1 LVPNWD
7 GLEKHNWGKGRKD
20 KESKPREIGKR
31 LLVVLKNQ
39 KPIWSSNYGSLKM
52 NEPVKGSTLSFLLIL
67 SLNLAGSL
75 ISFFFQILG
84 TGVLNVQILGIGRFF
99 DSENPPKP
107 RNYWRFFGSEFF
119 YEKLGMGVYDKIKEL
134 SIVGPYSL
142 LFTPQKFRCDFL
154 SILY

>member
-1 LVPNWD
+1 MDLKSTI
-7 GLEKHNWGKGRKD
+7 GGKEERT
-20 KESKPREIGKR
+20 
-31 LLVVLKNQ
+31 KNQ
-39 KPIWSSNYGSLKM
+39 SLGKLASNYGSLKM